1 MKSLK
6 TKSLSY
12 LVIGIALV
20 SGMSAK
26 SYATG
31 SISGTVTNS
40 SSGYVVGAKVFAVLD
55 AVGVDLDTTGITG
68 QYSITG
74 LVAATNYEVRVKA
87 DGYELRVMTNVVVH
101 NTNNTVNITN
111 LAVEGMITG
120 KVTESDGTTPIPA
133 VLIIA
138 NDGSGLI
145 RTGTTN
151 SNGGYTINKLPAATY
166 TVSAIHSGY
175 KFGINE
181 DNVVISGSTTS
192 DVDLIRVVP
201 PSAILSGT
209 VTLSGGTAGIENV
222 TVLANDDTDPDYV
235 RSAIT
240 NANGEYTID
249 KLPAGTYTISA
260 FLSGY
265 KFDTNEDNVVT
276 QGSTTSDV
284 DLTGAILPTGKIS
297 GKVTLADGTTP
308 IGNAS
313 VCGVA
318 SSDSSIVT
326 ASVTDSSGDYELTGL
341 GTDTYTVTAIKTNG
355 IIEIA
360 NDVSVTNGS
369 TTTLNMS
376 TTEGAISGTV
386 TDSSQT
392 AIEGATLTIIAN
404 NRVYRATSDASGDYI
419 VENLPGG
426 DYTLRVNP
434 NNNDY
439 VPGKIEDITVV
450 EDQETS
456 DQDFSLASAG
466 KISGTVKNSSN
477 VPIEGAV
484 AVATGPS
491 SVSNA
496 SVITAADGTY
506 TIGGLPSGTY
516 QVAIQADTYVS
527 DSETG
532 VGVTA
537 GQTTSGKDFSLGTS
551 GGAISGKVFK
561 SDGTTPISGAMVACG
576 CPGKSMAIAVTDEAG
591 YYSLALLQAG
601 TYKVRAFAGGYESEE
616 LAEVV
621 VTVPNENSNNDF
633 LLAEQE

>member
-1 MKSLK
+1 MKTLE
-6 TKSLSY
+6 TLSY
-12 LVIGIALV
+12 LVIGIAV
-20 SGMSAK
+20 ISGMSSE
-26 SYATG
+26 SYASG
-31 SISGTVTNS
+31 SVSGTVTDTVSNPV
-40 SSGYVVGAKVFAVLD
+40 SGAIVMALLD
-55 AVGVDLDTTGITG
+55 GEFVDTDTTVSDGT
-68 QYSITG
+68 YSIVG
-74 LVAATNYEVRVKA
+74 LTAGFYTLHIFADNYEYRIK
-87 DGYELRVMTNVVVH
+87 TNVVVH
-101 NTNNTVNITN
+101 NINNTVNITN
-111 LAVEGMITG
+111 LAAEGKITG
-120 KVTESDGTTPIPA
+120 RVTKSDGTTPIGG

-138 NDGSGLI
+138 NDGSGLV
-145 RTGTTN
+145 RTGTTT

-166 TVSAIHSGY
+166 TVSAIRSGY
-175 KFGINE
+175 NFGVNE
-181 DNVVISGSTTS
+181 DNVVTSGNTTS
-192 DVDLIRVVP
+192 DVDLTGTVS
-201 PSAILSGT
+201 PSGILSGT
-209 VTLSGGTAGIENV
+209 VTLSGGTTGIEDV
-222 TVLANDDTDPDYV
+222 TVLANDDTNPDYV
-235 RSAIT
+235 RYAIT
-240 NANGEYTID
+240 NATGEYTID

-313 VCGVA
+313 VYGVA
-318 SSDSSIVT
+318 SSDSSIAT
-326 ASVTDSSGDYELTGL
+326 ASLTDSSGDYQLIGL
-341 GTDTYTVTAIKTNG
+341 GTDTYTVTAIKSESGG

-360 NDVSVTNGS
+360 NDVSVINGS

-376 TTEGAISGTV
+376 KTEGAISGTV

-392 AIEGATLTIIAN
+392 AIEGAALTIIAN

-419 VENLPGG
+419 VENLPSG
-426 DYTLRVNP
+426 DYTLSVNP

-439 VPGKIEDITVV
+439 VPSKIEDITVV
-450 EDQETS
+450 GDQETS
-456 DQDFSLASAG
+456 GQDFTLASAG
-466 KISGTVKNSSN
+466 KISGTVTNSSD
-477 VPIEGAV
+477 VPIEGALG
-484 AVATGPS
+484 VATGPS

-496 SVITAADGTY
+496 SAITAADGTY

-516 QVAIQADTYVS
+516 QVTIQADAYVS

-532 VGVTA
+532 VVVIA

-551 GGAISGKVFK
+551 GGAISGTVFE

-591 YYSLALLQAG
+591 YYWLALLQAG
-601 TYKVRAFAGGYESEE
+601 TYKVGAFAEGYESEE
-616 LAEVV
+616 LTGVV

-633 LLAEQE
+633 ELAEQE